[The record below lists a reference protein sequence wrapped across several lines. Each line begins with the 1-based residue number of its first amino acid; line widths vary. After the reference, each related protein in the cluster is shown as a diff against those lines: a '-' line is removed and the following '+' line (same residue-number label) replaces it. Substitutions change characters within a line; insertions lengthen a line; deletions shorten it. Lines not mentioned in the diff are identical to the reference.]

1 MGNHAYIGRQPV
13 IDRKQ
18 RVIGYELLYRHSAE
32 ATEAMISDEFEACA
46 NVVANTLSNMG
57 TEWLLGNGLAFINVT
72 PALLNSEILS
82 LLPSDRIVLELEFD
96 AEEIKSADLLCLLRQ
111 ARSKGFLVGL
121 ENVLPNRNTRPLV
134 EIADYIKL
142 DIQQFDDKALAK
154 AVGQYHEFQPK
165 LIAKKVETM
174 KQFLACAELDFPYF
188 QGFHFARPETLSV
201 KTINP
206 AHATVLELLNKVRAN
221 ADVSEIETTFKQNM
235 ALALKLLRY
244 INSVG
249 FGVNVHIQSIRHA
262 LTILGYRQLY
272 RWLTL
277 LLITANNGSPSPA
290 LIQTAMT
297 RGRFTELLGQK
308 YLEGSERVNLFIV
321 GIFSMLD
328 VILEMP
334 MDAVLETLNLPEN
347 IVDALLHREGVFA
360 PFLKLAEASERM
372 DLKCIAEIAQTLAL
386 PAEEVN
392 RAQFEALAWAERLNS

>member
-46 NVVANTLSNMG
+46 NIVANTLTDMG
-57 TEWLLGNGLAFINVT
+57 TEWLLGDGLAFINVT
-72 PALLNSEILS
+72 PPLLNSDILN
-82 LLPSDRIVLELEFD
+82 LLPKERIVLELEFD
-96 AEEIKSADLLCLLRQ
+96 AAAVKPADLLCLLRQ
-111 ARSKGFLVGL
+111 ARGKGFLIGL
-121 ENVLPNRNTRPLV
+121 ENVLPNRITRPLV
-134 EIADYIKL
+134 EIADFIKL
-142 DIQQFDDKALAK
+142 DIQQLDGKALVK
-154 AVGQYHEFQPK
+154 AVDQCRDYQPK

-221 ADVSEIETTFKQNM
+221 TDVGEIETAFKQNM
-235 ALALKLLRY
+235 ALSLKLLRY
-244 INSVG
+244 INSAG
-249 FGVNVHIQSIRHA
+249 FGLNVHIQSIRHA

-290 LIQTAMT
+290 LVQTAMT
-297 RGRFTELLGQK
+297 RGRFTELLGQN
-308 YLEGSERVNLFIV
+308 YLEGSERDNLFIV
-321 GIFSMLD
+321 GVFSMLD

-334 MDAVLETLNLPEN
+334 MEAVLETLNLPEN
-347 IVDALLHREGVFA
+347 IVDALLYREGVFA

-372 DLKCIAEIAQTLAL
+372 DWESIAAIAETLAL
-386 PAEEVN
+386 PPEEVN
-392 RAQFEALAWAERLNS
+392 RAQLEALAWVERLKP

>member
-13 IDRKQ
+13 IDRRQ

-32 ATEAMISDEFEACA
+32 ATEAMISDDFEACA
-46 NVVANTLSNMG
+46 NVVTNTLSNMG
-57 TEWLLGNGLAFINVT
+57 AEWLLGNGLAFINVT
-72 PALLNSEILS
+72 PALLNSELLS
-82 LLPSDRIVLELEFD
+82 LLPSDRIVLELGFEPT
-96 AEEIKSADLLCLLRQ
+96 EIKSTELVCLLRQ
-111 ARSKGFLVGL
+111 VRSKGFLIGL
-121 ENVLPNRNTRPLV
+121 ENVLPNRNTLPLV

-188 QGFHFARPETLSV
+188 QGFHFSRPETLSV

-206 AHATVLELLNKVRAN
+206 AHATVLELLNKVRSN
-221 ADVSEIETTFKQNM
+221 ADVSEIETAFKQNM
-235 ALALKLLRY
+235 ALSLKLLRY

-249 FGVNVHIQSIRHA
+249 FGLNVHIQSIRHA
-262 LTILGYRQLY
+262 LSILGYRQLY

-308 YLEGSERVNLFIV
+308 YLEGSERDNLFIV

-334 MDAVLETLNLPEN
+334 MESVLETLNLPEN

-372 DLKCIAEIAQTLAL
+372 DWESIAEVAQTLAL

-392 RAQFEALAWAERLNS
+392 RAQFEALAWVERFNS